1 MVSLAMFQ
9 NNNVA
14 LLSFDSFNN
23 TFGEDNWLI
32 IVLVICSVIFCI
44 FGMFLAYGII
54 IFEKHGLNP
63 GNRQLV
69 DMVR

>member
-9 NNNVA
+9 NTKVT

-23 TFGEDNWLI
+23 TFGEENWLI